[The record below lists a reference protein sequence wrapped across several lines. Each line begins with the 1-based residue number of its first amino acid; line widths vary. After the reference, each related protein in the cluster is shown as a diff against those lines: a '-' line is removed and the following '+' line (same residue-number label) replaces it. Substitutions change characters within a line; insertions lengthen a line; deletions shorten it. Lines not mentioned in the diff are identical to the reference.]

1 MNAKKPN
8 IHSSFYFFL
17 CFFVFLYIGHREADK
32 LSLQFFQRK
41 YVFLNFHKYEYA
53 VLFNLHVGRSI
64 CRCQLEC
71 TCKVGTYSY
80 SITYKPQLM
89 RNDKSSVWKTKN
101 IYTMKISRMS
111 VLSSYVHSTFRMYL
125 RNGHFLVTSH
135 CVIFYPRLCMFVL
148 NFIPTHPSNA
158 HHGSGYRQCY
168 YFFMK
173 RKKT

>member
-1 MNAKKPN
+1 MTTYSVVLWMLKSLIFTLLFIFFSAF
-8 IHSSFYFFL
+8 SSFFTS
-17 CFFVFLYIGHREADK
+17 VIGKMINCHYSFSK
-32 LSLQFFQRK
+32 GSMF
-41 YVFLNFHKYEYA
+41 FLNFDKYGYA

-158 HHGSGYRQCY
+158 HHGSGYR
-168 YFFMK
+168 
-173 RKKT
+173 